1 MICETTH
8 GKVSGQ
14 TVQGVHCFKGI
25 PYAAS
30 TAGANRFL
38 PPQPAVPWAG
48 VREATEFGNSAPQAH
63 VPHDLLYWYGQIRS
77 LGEDCL
83 SLNVFSPSVDPA
95 ARKPVMVW
103 LHGGGWWAF
112 SATAPALEGH
122 HLAGRGDVVVVTLNH
137 RLNLFGHLA
146 LEDPGER
153 FADSGNAGVLDMV
166 AALQWVQ
173 ANVASFGGDPANVTI
188 FGHSG
193 GAGKVCA
200 LMATQAAHGLFHKAI
215 AQSGSGC
222 LRVATPE
229 QAAEMARGLAGQ
241 LGLARPAGEALQAI
255 PMEQLVA
262 AYGTATRP
270 YRPVIDGRTFT
281 RHPFDPDAPAL
292 SAHIPFMVGNASGET
307 RLKMAS
313 NMQNFALDADQVERR
328 VARFLQVELPEARR
342 IIEAYQGVDP
352 AASPS
357 DRLAAISTDYTY
369 IRNTRRAALLQAATG
384 KAPVYAFQF
393 DWRTPVCDG
402 ALRAPHGV
410 EVPFV
415 FGTAEEA
422 RDMLGN
428 TTDHDALTRMM
439 VATWA
444 AFARTG
450 NPNNAALPHWPRFDA
465 TNRSTMVLD
474 LLSHIAQDPGGEAR
488 SALDALPYYD
498 YHLPMNFAT
507 HCP

>member
-1 MICETTH
+1 MILETTH

-14 TVQGVHCFKGI
+14 TVQGVHGFKGI

-38 PPQPAVPWAG
+38 PPQPVAPWAG
-48 VREATEFGNSAPQAH
+48 VRDATEFGNSAPQAH
-63 VPHDLLYWYGQIRS
+63 VPHDLLYWYGQIRT

-83 SLNVFSPSVDPA
+83 HLNVFTPTVDPL

-122 HLAGRGDVVVVTLNH
+122 HLAMQGDVVVVTLNH
-137 RLNLFGHLA
+137 RLHLFGHLA
-146 LEDPGER
+146 LEDFDER

-166 AALQWVQ
+166 AALRWVRD
-173 ANVASFGGDPANVTI
+173 NVASFGGDPANVTI

-200 LMATQAAHGLFHKAI
+200 LMACEAAQGLFHKAI

-222 LRVATPE
+222 LRVATAA
-229 QAAEMARGLAGQ
+229 QAAEMAHGLAGQ
-241 LGLARPAGEALQAI
+241 LGLTRLTGEALQAM
-255 PMEQLVA
+255 PMAQLVA
-262 AYGTATRP
+262 AYGAASRP

-292 SAHIPFMVGNASGET
+292 SADIPFMAGNASGET

-313 NMQNFALDADQVERR
+313 NLQNFALDADQVERR
-328 VARFLQVELPEARR
+328 VARFLRLELREARR
-342 IIEAYQGVDP
+342 IVDAYQRAEP
-352 AASPS
+352 TASPS

-369 IRNTRRAALLQAATG
+369 IRNTRRAAVLQATTG
-384 KAPVYAFQF
+384 KAPVYVFQF
-393 DWRTPVCDG
+393 DWRTAVCDG
-402 ALRAPHGV
+402 ALRSPHGV
-410 EVPFV
+410 EVPFI
-415 FGTAEEA
+415 FGTTDEA
-422 RDMLGN
+422 RDMLGVPP
-428 TTDHDALTRMM
+428 DDSALTRMM
-439 VATWA
+439 QASWA
-444 AFARTG
+444 AFAHTG
-450 NPNNAALPHWPRFDA
+450 NPNNPTLPHWPCFDA
-465 TNRSTMVLD
+465 KQRSTMVLD
-474 LLSHIAQDPGGEAR
+474 VQSHVENDPGGEAR